1 MQIMDSQSRF
11 DPLEGFAEIER
22 LAGKVYFRFSHL
34 FLQHPELRDFWWQM
48 ALDEEQH
55 SATLLACKELIT
67 NYDDEAMDPSL
78 SQEKANELKERIN
91 SYLRKGTPSI
101 TIEEAFKIALE
112 MESSELEVIY
122 GKLLRLGGPKIAKT
136 LSHLIV
142 PASVQ
147 RQKLKLA
154 VRRFSKDPGLRA
166 SVETL

>member
-67 NYDDEAMDPSL
+67 NYDDEAMDSSL

-122 GKLLRLGGPKIAKT
+122 GKLLRLGGPKIART
-136 LSHLIV
+136 LGHLIV

-147 RQKLKLA
+147 RQKLKSA

>member
-34 FLQHPELRDFWWQM
+34 FLQQPELRDFWWQM

-67 NYDDEAMDPSL
+67 NYDDEALDPSL
-78 SQEKANELKERIN
+78 SQEKANEFKERIS

-101 TIEEAFKIALE
+101 TMEEAFKIGLE

-122 GKLLRLGGPKIAKT
+122 GKLLRLGGPKIART
-136 LSHLIV
+136 LGHLIV

-147 RQKLKLA
+147 RQKLKSA
-154 VRRFSKDPGLRA
+154 VLRFSKDPGLRA

>member
-78 SQEKANELKERIN
+78 SQEKADELKERIN

-122 GKLLRLGGPKIAKT
+122 GKLLQLGGPKIART
-136 LSHLIV
+136 LGHLIV

-147 RQKLKLA
+147 RQKLKSA
-154 VRRFSKDPGLRA
+154 VLRFSKDPGLRA
-166 SVETL
+166 TVETL

>member
-1 MQIMDSQSRF
+1 VDSQSRF

-67 NYDDEAMDPSL
+67 NYDDEALDPSL
-78 SQEKANELKERIN
+78 GQEKANELKERIN

-101 TIEEAFKIALE
+101 TKEEAFKIALE

-122 GKLLRLGGPKIAKT
+122 GKLLRLGGPKISRT
-136 LSHLIV
+136 LGHLIV

-147 RQKLKLA
+147 RQKLKSA
-154 VRRFSKDPGLRA
+154 VLRFSKDPGLRA

>member
-101 TIEEAFKIALE
+101 TMEEAFKIALE

-122 GKLLRLGGPKIAKT
+122 GKLLRLGGPKIART
-136 LSHLIV
+136 LGHLIV

-147 RQKLKLA
+147 RQKLKSA
-154 VRRFSKDPGLRA
+154 VLRFSKDPGLRA
-166 SVETL
+166 TVETL